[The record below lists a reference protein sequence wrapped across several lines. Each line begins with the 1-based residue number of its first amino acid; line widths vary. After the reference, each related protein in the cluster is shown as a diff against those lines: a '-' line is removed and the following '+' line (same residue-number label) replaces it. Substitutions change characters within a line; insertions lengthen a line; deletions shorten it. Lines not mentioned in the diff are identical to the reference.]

1 MKTAEL
7 SASRSHG
14 AVVQTDCQLNVPQ
27 QCVSS
32 GHAGMPAQRHH
43 GSSSFYQR
51 YTDTVMGNRLPDCAV
66 AASDHQHSVQPAL
79 VDTRTFRD
87 CSWSS
92 PHAST
97 PVLQHSNATHW
108 SSAQQLAPSCDV
120 NRSVGW
126 MSPQSASALN
136 GTGARYN
143 YARNIPPE
151 VYTRQPCSQMPNQ
164 FTSVNI
170 PVVGLHAVSMPAV
183 NVPRLWMQVRPHQQQ
198 QQQQVAVGVCQNSI
212 TMSPTHG
219 ASLVSEAQSSR
230 LPTVWQL
237 RFASQSVS
245 SGGLS
250 SPAARVSDGAV
261 TSQTECTGTSPVAAS
276 CHVTSPSRSPM
287 TVGVSDSS
295 TVRNNSVGRIYQLP
309 AQTVAVT
316 AVHSQSSVS
325 ACTTSS
331 TSVSSS
337 ASATTTTAT
346 KSVVSMKPVEK
357 AVITPSQPEPERT
370 TAYVAGRRYT
380 VTKTDGVTVEG
391 IWDGKYLTVLSTTAT
406 NSTASQTQGL
416 FVYYAKRIISI
427 SSGCLFN

>member
-1 MKTAEL
+1 VKTAEL

-14 AVVQTDCQLNVPQ
+14 AIVQTDCQLNVQQ

-32 GHAGMPAQRHH
+32 GHARMPAQHHHH
-43 GSSSFYQR
+43 GSHSFYQL

-66 AASDHQHSVQPAL
+66 AASDRQQSVQPAP

-92 PHAST
+92 PHASSA
-97 PVLQHSNATHW
+97 VLQHSNATHW

-126 MSPQSASALN
+126 MNPQSASAVN

-143 YARNIPPE
+143 YARNVPPQ

-164 FTSVNI
+164 FTSTNI
-170 PVVGLHAVSMPAV
+170 FVVGFRAVSMPAV
-183 NVPRLWMQVRPHQQQ
+183 NVPHLWMQVRPQQ
-198 QQQQVAVGVCQNSI
+198 QQQQVAVGVCQNNI

-219 ASLVSEAQSSR
+219 VSLVSIAQSSR
-230 LPTVWQL
+230 SPTVWQS
-237 RFASQSVS
+237 RFVSQSVN

-250 SPAARVSDGAV
+250 SPAAQISDSAV
-261 TSQTECTGTSPVAAS
+261 TSQTECTGTSSVAAS
-276 CHVTSPSRSPM
+276 SHVTGPV
-287 TVGVSDSS
+287 TIGVNDSS
-295 TVRNNSVGRIYQLP
+295 TVRNNSIGRIYQLP
-309 AQTVAVT
+309 AQTAAVT
-316 AVHSQSSVS
+316 AVHSQSSVGT
-325 ACTTSS
+325 CPTSS
-331 TSVSSS
+331 TSVSVS
-337 ASATTTTAT
+337 ASVMTTT
-346 KSVVSMKPVEK
+346 KSIVSMKPVEK

-391 IWDGKYLTVLSTTAT
+391 IWDGKYLTVLTTTAT
-406 NSTASQTQGL
+406 NSMASQTQGL
-416 FVYYAKRIISI
+416 FVYYAQHIISI
-427 SSGCLFN
+427 SSGCWLN